1 MTAKS
6 KSKTRPL
13 TVGDRVRLKA
23 GGPQGKI
30 VRTSPGG
37 KFRVA
42 WELRY
47 FSNHSAARL
56 RLDEG
61 VKNESRVSRNG
72 SIRLD

>member
-1 MTAKS
+1 MRTGPFK
-6 KSKTRPL
+6 
-13 TVGDRVRLKA
+13 VGDRVRLKA

-37 KFRVA
+37 KYRVV

-61 VKNESRVSRNG
+61 VRNESRV
-72 SIRLD
+72 